1 MTKLS
6 PLGGVVC
13 KDYLTAGAEHS
24 GDAEWPDDDGTGKAG
39 ESRIDRIASSHG
51 DGEHYACPEI

>member
-6 PLGGVVC
+6 PLGAVASNDFLAVGV
-13 KDYLTAGAEHS
+13 GHS
-24 GDAEWPDDDGTGKAG
+24 GDAEWPDDDGTGRAG
-39 ESRIDRIASSHG
+39 ESRIDRIAASHG